1 VASTSC
7 TKERQRKD
15 KRLTR
20 HALAFVLQRLHFLAS
35 SAWGKYASDSQF
47 AASRLTLPETPGYS
61 SCFSRSL
68 LPSCLPSFLPPM
80 PASIKT
86 ITRLRSILYYFLCIW
101 NTLLIYYHLSTFRTS
116 GSRRIQP
123 TGGQKKQLQEVIIQK
138 ETERKSIRK
147 NSEFWIDYLHR
158 QHLQSHLLGCTQDL
172 VPDVKCDP
180 YRTFSPGLLLSTLA
194 KKEEKIQKKKESN
207 TSRKFGTYENSAK
220 YSNVW
225 HSHREPGMKTKEQIQ
240 SSSGHL
246 LLLQRSAIAE
256 RVAHTEAVDRG
267 RDEPGGPPRPA
278 ISSPDFRR
286 VPVRRDLILLYL
298 ACYV

>member
-1 VASTSC
+1 MILWISWADPRFEWRVLR
-7 TKERQRKD
+7 ERKKD
-15 KRLTR
+15 REKTKRLTR
-20 HALAFVLQRLHFLAS
+20 HALAFVLQPLHFLAS

-80 PASIKT
+80 PASIET
-86 ITRLRSILYYFLCIW
+86 ITRPRSILNYFFCIW
-101 NTLLIYYHLSTFRTS
+101 NTLLIYYRLSAFRTS
-116 GSRRIQP
+116 ASRHIQP
-123 TGGQKKQLQEVIIQK
+123 TEGQKKQLQEVMIQK

-158 QHLQSHLLGCTQDL
+158 QYLQSHLLDSTQDL

-194 KKEEKIQKKKESN
+194 KKEGKKYRKKKK
-207 TSRKFGTYENSAK
+207 TRKLPENLEHMRTRPK

-225 HSHREPGMKTKEQIQ
+225 HSHREAGM
-240 SSSGHL
+240 
-246 LLLQRSAIAE
+246 
-256 RVAHTEAVDRG
+256 
-267 RDEPGGPPRPA
+267 
-278 ISSPDFRR
+278 
-286 VPVRRDLILLYL
+286 
-298 ACYV
+298 